1 MQKAE
6 AVSGAVRHMRKS
18 GALWIV
24 ICAFIAGIIMLI
36 IGGNM
41 SRDEQDNETY
51 DEHTYST
58 ESFETYKQGLTSSI
72 TASCE
77 KLLGTGNI
85 YVLLDFESS
94 GEIIYAQNSNIS
106 SDGDRKDEY
115 VIVGSG
121 SNAEALYLG
130 QKFPVLSGIGIVC
143 PSGVSQSKKDEI
155 SALLASAYGLPLT
168 RIYVI

>member
-1 MQKAE
+1 MK
-6 AVSGAVRHMRKS
+6 KS

-24 ICAFIAGIIMLI
+24 ICAFVAGIIMLI
-36 IGGNM
+36 IGSGI
-41 SRDEQDNETY
+41 SRTDEDGETRDEHAYN
-51 DEHTYST
+51 T
-58 ESFETYKQGLTSSI
+58 ESFEEYKAGLTSSI

-85 YVLLDFESS
+85 HVLLDFESS

-106 SDGDRKDEY
+106 SDGDKRCEY

-130 QKFPVLSGIGIVC
+130 QKFPVLSGIGIIC
-143 PSGVSQSKKDEI
+143 PTGVSQSKKDEI

>member
-1 MQKAE
+1 MEKKD
-6 AVSGAVRHMRKS
+6 VSGALKHMRKS

-24 ICAFIAGIIMLI
+24 ICAFVVGIIMLM
-36 IGGNM
+36 IGGGASKNNQ
-41 SRDEQDNETY
+41 DEEPY
-51 DEHTYST
+51 DEHIRNT
-58 ESFETYKQGLTSSI
+58 ESFESYKQTLSSSI
-72 TASCE
+72 KASCE
-77 KLLGTGNI
+77 RLIGVGDI

-106 SDGDRKDEY
+106 SDGDRKEEY

-130 QKFPVLSGIGIVC
+130 QKFPVLSGIGIIC
-143 PSGVSQSKKDEI
+143 PSSISQSKKDEI
-155 SALLASAYGLPLT
+155 CALLSSAYGLPMT

>member
-1 MQKAE
+1 MQKKE
-6 AVSGAVRHMRKS
+6 EMSGALRHMRKS

-24 ICAFIAGIIMLI
+24 ICAFVVGIIMLI
-36 IGGNM
+36 IGSGASKKNQ
-41 SRDEQDNETY
+41 EEEPY
-51 DEHTYST
+51 DEHKYNT
-58 ESFETYKQGLTSSI
+58 ESFETYKQTLASSI

-77 KLLGTGNI
+77 RLIGAENI

-94 GEIIYAQNSNIS
+94 GEIIYAQNSNTS
-106 SDGDRKDEY
+106 SDGDRKEEY

-130 QKFPVLSGIGIVC
+130 QKFPVLSGIGIIC
-143 PSGVSQSKKDEI
+143 PSGVSQVKKDEI
-155 SALLASAYGLPLT
+155 SALLSSAYGLPLT